1 MTRKIVYIFAVLMI
15 LTACAAVFSASAF
28 AKTAPSRIVLTSN
41 EGIYQIPNYKDTRWH
56 ALIRL
61 SSESVQG
68 ACYHGTAADVIDLL
82 DSMVMFTGAKVM
94 DYQRSREKNGRKDVV
109 VVKMLVKNTRH
120 KVQLT
125 EMAILPCR

>member
-1 MTRKIVYIFAVLMI
+1 MTKKIVFIFAALMV
-15 LTACAAVFSASAF
+15 LTACVAVFSGSAF
-28 AKTAPSRIVLTSN
+28 AKEAPSRIMLTTSD
-41 EGIYQIPNYKDTRWH
+41 GHYQIPNYKDTRWH

-68 ACYHGTAADVIDLL
+68 ACYHGTAVDAIDLL

-94 DYQRSREKNGRKDVV
+94 DYQRSLEKNSRKGVV
-109 VVKMLVKNTRH
+109 MVKMLVKNTRH